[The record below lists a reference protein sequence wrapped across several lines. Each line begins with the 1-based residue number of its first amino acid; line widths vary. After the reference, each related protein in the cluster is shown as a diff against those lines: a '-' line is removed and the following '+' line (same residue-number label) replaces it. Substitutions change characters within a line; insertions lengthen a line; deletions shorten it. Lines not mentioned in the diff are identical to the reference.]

1 MHFFLN
7 IYSNL
12 HIVSTCIIR
21 NKHCIKMY
29 VLEIGIESKCEQFLG
44 FLLHCFV
51 FVVKLGLNIEKCS
64 WPLDMRVAFD
74 PIRAHLG
81 VS

>member
-1 MHFFLN
+1 
-7 IYSNL
+7 
-12 HIVSTCIIR
+12 
-21 NKHCIKMY
+21 MY

-44 FLLHCFV
+44 ILLHCFV